1 MYKYSNFFIV
11 TALLV
16 PVFLASMSA
25 ACVPDCIPSENEG
38 DQAAAKTECFLLD
51 GQQPTLPD
59 NK

>member
-1 MYKYSNFFIV
+1 MYTHSSFFIV

-16 PVFLASMSA
+16 PVFLASISA
-25 ACVPDCIPSENEG
+25 ACLPDCIPSENEG
-38 DQAAAKTECFLLD
+38 DKAAAKLGCLLLD

>member
-1 MYKYSNFFIV
+1 MYKHSHFFIV

-16 PVFLASMSA
+16 PVFLASTSA
-25 ACVPDCIPSENEG
+25 ACLPDCIPSEDEG
-38 DQAAAKTECFLLD
+38 DLAAAKTGCFLLD

>member
-1 MYKYSNFFIV
+1 MYKHSNSFIV
-11 TALLV
+11 TTLLV

-25 ACVPDCIPSENEG
+25 ACVPDCIPSEDKE
-38 DQAAAKTECFLLD
+38 DQAAANTKCFLLD